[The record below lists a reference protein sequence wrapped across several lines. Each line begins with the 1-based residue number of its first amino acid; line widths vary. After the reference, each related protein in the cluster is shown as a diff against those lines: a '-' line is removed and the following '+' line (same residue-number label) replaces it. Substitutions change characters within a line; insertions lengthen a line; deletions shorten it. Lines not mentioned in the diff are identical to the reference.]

1 MPIKGINLCEHLEGC
16 QTTALLLTS
25 AGAPSLFEREKPR
38 KHGILFLGFSRKPRN
53 QGGVKSARSESE
65 GQGFFALKEKPG
77 KCGKLSPG
85 FPGFSRN
92 SWKAREAWTLLDFPT
107 FSLAFPHMHK
117 ILQSQEFSAKIDP
130 GEFRT
135 PFSRVNSIL
144 IKRQNATILETS
156 SQFFS
161 PAFWLCTTLHHLN
174 TWTSLTTKTTGPNL
188 FCCSFV
194 AKKLQRPTNRN
205 IAKFP
210 AQWAT
215 CAVNFD
221 NSLFINQ
228 GLWNSRPHNITV

>member
-1 MPIKGINLCEHLEGC
+1 MEYYFLAFPGNPAIKEG
-16 QTTALLLTS
+16 
-25 AGAPSLFEREKPR
+25 
-38 KHGILFLGFSRKPRN
+38 SRVPDQSQK
-53 QGGVKSARSESE
+53 VKA
-65 GQGFFALKEKPG
+65 FFALKAKPG

-92 SWKAREAWTLLDFPT
+92 SWKARGAWTLLDFPT
-107 FSLAFPHMHK
+107 FFLAFPHVQK

-135 PFSRVNSIL
+135 PFSRVNSVL
-144 IKRQNATILETS
+144 IKCQNATILETS

-161 PAFWLCTTLHHLN
+161 PAFWLCTTLHYLN
-174 TWTSLTTKTTGPNL
+174 TWTSLTTKTTGPN
-188 FCCSFV
+188 FCCCSFV
-194 AKKLQRPTNRN
+194 AKQLQRPTNRN

-215 CAVNFD
+215 CVVNFD

-228 GLWNSRPHNITV
+228 GLWNSRLHNITV

>member
-25 AGAPSLFEREKPR
+25 AGAPSLFKREKPR

-53 QGGVKSARSESE
+53 QGGVKIARSESE
-65 GQGFFALKEKPG
+65 GQGFFALKAKPG

-92 SWKAREAWTLLDFPT
+92 SWKARGAWTLLDFPT
-107 FSLAFPHMHK
+107 FFLAFPHVQK

-144 IKRQNATILETS
+144 IKRQNATNSRNFLPI
-156 SQFFS
+156 FFS
-161 PAFWLCTTLHHLN
+161 RFLTLHHTPLSEHLN
-174 TWTSLTTKTTGPNL
+174 KLNYKNNRTKFVL
-188 FCCSFV
+188 LQFCC
-194 AKKLQRPTNRN
+194 
-205 IAKFP
+205 
-210 AQWAT
+210 
-215 CAVNFD
+215 
-221 NSLFINQ
+221 
-228 GLWNSRPHNITV
+228 